1 MKKLVPE
8 GIFSFIDGEAALPIN
23 ADDGSIRLIPAGTV
37 GGESILRAV
46 LIDSVTVIGKKE
58 AREVKNVILAESK
71 TPFYSGDYSVLLG
84 PKIFEIREGNQKN
97 ERAKKTAGKD

>member
-58 AREVKNVILAESK
+58 AREVKMSFWRRVRRRFLQVI
-71 TPFYSGDYSVLLG
+71 
-84 PKIFEIREGNQKN
+84 IRCF
-97 ERAKKTAGKD
+97 

>member
-1 MKKLVPE
+1 MPE

-46 LIDSVTVIGKKE
+46 LIDSVTVIGKK
-58 AREVKNVILAESK
+58 
-71 TPFYSGDYSVLLG
+71 
-84 PKIFEIREGNQKN
+84 
-97 ERAKKTAGKD
+97 KKEK

>member
-1 MKKLVPE
+1 MIRKSSLRRLLGYARNYSRTLCCEKACAG

-46 LIDSVTVIGKKE
+46 LIDSVTVIGKKKQE
-58 AREVKNVILAESK
+58 K
-71 TPFYSGDYSVLLG
+71 
-84 PKIFEIREGNQKN
+84 
-97 ERAKKTAGKD
+97 